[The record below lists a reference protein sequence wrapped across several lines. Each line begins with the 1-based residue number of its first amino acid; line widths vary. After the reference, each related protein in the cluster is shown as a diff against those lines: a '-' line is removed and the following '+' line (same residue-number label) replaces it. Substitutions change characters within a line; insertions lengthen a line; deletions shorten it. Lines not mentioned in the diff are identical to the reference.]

1 MPRFMLRFPWIL
13 MLTLLLPS
21 VMVGAEKKFGTFI
34 DEAEPAGPASLQE
47 GKQWAEVRANLP
59 PWPADSDL
67 VELKVDFR
75 SPGNFRYFIDGRHLQ
90 VGADEVVRYTL
101 VAEAPSGTRN
111 VTVEGLR
118 CTAQGTYRQYAYGAN
133 GAFIPIEEGDWQPI
147 SLQTGDRLHKELHG
161 HFLCVPRAFAPRP
174 VKDMIRAFK
183 GQVQVRE
190 NAGFLTD

>member
-1 MPRFMLRFPWIL
+1 MPRIMPRFPWIL
-13 MLTLLLPS
+13 MLTLLFPS
-21 VMVGAEKKFGTFI
+21 AMVGAEKKFGTFI

-47 GKQWAEVRANLP
+47 GKQWTEGRAELP

-75 SPGNFRYFIDGRHLQ
+75 SPGNFRYFIDGRHLR
-90 VGADEVVRYTL
+90 VDADEVVRYTL

-111 VTVEGLR
+111 VTFEGLR

-161 HFLCVPRAFAPRP
+161 LFLCVPRAFTPRP

>member
-1 MPRFMLRFPWIL
+1 MPRLMPRFPWML
-13 MLTLLLPS
+13 MLTLLFPS

-34 DEAEPAGPASLQE
+34 DEAEPAAPASLQE
-47 GKQWAEVRANLP
+47 SKQWAEGRADLP

-75 SPGNFRYFIDGRHLQ
+75 SPGNFRYFIDGRHLR
-90 VGADEVVRYTL
+90 VDADEVVRYTL

-111 VTVEGLR
+111 VTFEGLR

-133 GAFIPIEEGDWQPI
+133 GAFVPIEEGDWQPI

>member
-1 MPRFMLRFPWIL
+1 MPRLIPRFPWIL
-13 MLTLLLPS
+13 MLTLLFPPA
-21 VMVGAEKKFGTFI
+21 MVAAEKKFGTFI
-34 DEAEPAGPASLQE
+34 DEAEPAAPASLQE
-47 GKQWAEVRANLP
+47 GKQWAEGRADLP

-75 SPGNFRYFIDGRHLQ
+75 SPGNFRYFIDGRHLR
-90 VGADEVVRYTL
+90 VDADQVVRYTL

-111 VTVEGLR
+111 VTFEGLR